1 MGESIT
7 EGTVARWLKSVGDT
21 VREGEGLVEV
31 STDKV
36 DAEVPAPASGRLR
49 AIIAQTGQTVTVGAP
64 LAEIEVGAD
73 GGGTPAAHEEAAQ
86 PKAAA
91 RPKVAEQPK
100 PDSGG
105 VQATEGA
112 ELLARARG
120 VDLAQLRGT
129 GDGGQIRRRD
139 VARAIE
145 ERERGRPEAAA
156 GKPAEPLAAAPE
168 DVAKPAPAQPA

>member
-1 MGESIT
+1 MPQTTLQVTLPEMGESIT

-86 PKAAA
+86 PKAAEA
-91 RPKVAEQPK
+91 V
-100 PDSGG
+100 
-105 VQATEGA
+105 
-112 ELLARARG
+112 RA
-120 VDLAQLRGT
+120 
-129 GDGGQIRRRD
+129 
-139 VARAIE
+139 
-145 ERERGRPEAAA
+145 
-156 GKPAEPLAAAPE
+156 
-168 DVAKPAPAQPA
+168 